1 MGNWAALPLEGKV
14 AMLLEAGKIRL
25 SNVEAFTGIFSRAR
39 LVSGVLNIHLEQS
52 SLSHVLAWPL

>member
-1 MGNWAALPLEGKV
+1 
-14 AMLLEAGKIRL
+14 MLLEAGKIRL

-39 LVSGVLNIHLEQS
+39 LMSGVLNIHLEQS